1 MMGERGGQ
9 GTVAWGRQPQEWGG
23 QQRQELRTWNRFGR
37 KMGSPVLDMLS
48 LRFWQSDVH
57 EDAHRANLK
66 SVKAVA
72 MAEDL
77 GMGTE

>member
-1 MMGERGGQ
+1 
-9 GTVAWGRQPQEWGG
+9 
-23 QQRQELRTWNRFGR
+23 
-37 KMGSPVLDMLS
+37 MGSPVLDMLS